1 MLQNQDKYKIEQYID
16 SVNCEL
22 RNIIQS
28 FYEMKFPKKIVLQK
42 TVECTVNRFTTESK
56 MILSNVYNMLQTQT
70 MADMYFQN
78 IEKKDAFYKL
88 NLLEKLKAK
97 FNFVVPENI
106 DYATDYQTVKKGL
119 VLGAISVEVGSIIVS
134 IAMHNPVPVI
144 IGSIIAGIMVLILLK
159 IPASTSSLTTIIE
172 TYLSAVKDS
181 LMRWISDIER
191 FYEEQVA
198 TIQ

>member
-70 MADMYFQN
+70 MAEVYFQN

-88 NLLEKLKAK
+88 NLLEKLKTK
-97 FNFVVPENI
+97 FNFETVIPKNI
-106 DYATDYQTVKKGL
+106 DSVTKKDLIL
-119 VLGAISVEVGSIIVS
+119 VGTALFIEGGSLKVS
-134 IAMHNPVPVI
+134 IDMHSPVPVV
-144 IGSIIAGIMVLILLK
+144 IGSIIAGIMFLVLLILRDSLK
-159 IPASTSSLTTIIE
+159 SLMQTVEI
-172 TYLSAVKDS
+172 YLSVVKDS
-181 LMRWISDIER
+181 LMQWISDIER
-191 FYEEQVA
+191 FYEEQVS